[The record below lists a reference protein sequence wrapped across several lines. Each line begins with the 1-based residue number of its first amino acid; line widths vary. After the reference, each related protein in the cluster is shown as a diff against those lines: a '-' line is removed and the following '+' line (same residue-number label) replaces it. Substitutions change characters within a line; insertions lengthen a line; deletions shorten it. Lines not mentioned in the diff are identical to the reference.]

1 MDFLINV
8 SFHQPANQ
16 QAEAVLDTVGKA
28 IQYQDYKERLTPYAI
43 GVRQQFTEPP
53 IDLTNHLRDTLKSA
67 EFSFSFCYSPCN
79 PVSGAV
85 KKVSIKRYKIQSFFL
100 PRSFLFSSSRKFNS
114 LIKPS

>member
-67 EFSFSFCYSPCN
+67 EVGGHSRLASAIRH
-79 PVSGAV
+79 V
-85 KKVSIKRYKIQSFFL
+85 IQL
-100 PRSFLFSSSRKFNS
+100 LEQ
-114 LIKPS
+114 